1 MLVVKDLVAGYEGL
15 PAIHGVTFEVKEGQ
29 IVALLGSNGA
39 GKTTALRAI
48 TGAISPYSGV
58 VELNGKSLIG
68 TPIHKITG
76 LGISM
81 VPEGRHLFPK
91 MSIMDNLLMGAY
103 SIKDKNLIARK
114 LEEVYEVF
122 PRIKERR
129 NQIAGTMSGGEQ
141 QMVAIARALMSNP
154 KLLILDEPS
163 LGIMPKL
170 VDEIFE
176 FIKKINKEGITII
189 IVEQNAD
196 KTLQFAD
203 YAYVLGNGEVLIE
216 GTGKELLNDDHV
228 KQIYLGLE

>member
-1 MLVVKDLVAGYEGL
+1 MLEVNNLVAGYAGL
-15 PAIHGVTFEVKEGQ
+15 PAIHGVTFKVEKGQ

-39 GKTTALRAI
+39 GKTTTLRAV
-48 TGAISPYSGV
+48 TGAIAPHSGKV
-58 VELNGKSLIG
+58 TLNGQSLIG

-76 LGISM
+76 MGISM

-91 MSIMDNLLMGAY
+91 MTIMDNLLMGAY
-103 SIKDKNLIARK
+103 SIKDKNLVNQK
-114 LEEVYEVF
+114 LEEVFEIF
-122 PRIKERR
+122 PRIKERK
-129 NQIAGTMSGGEQ
+129 NQLAGTMSGGEQ

-154 KLLILDEPS
+154 ELLILDEPS

-176 FIKKINKEGITII
+176 FIKKINKEGITIV

-203 YAYVLGNGEVLIE
+203 YAYVLGNGEVVIE
-216 GTGKELLNDDHV
+216 GTGKDLLDDPHV
-228 KQIYLGLE
+228 KQVYLGLE